1 MLTVLRRGFLI
12 LLALLPL
19 FAAASTTPHQ
29 VVQQTTET
37 LLDDLKKNKAFYKS
51 NPQAFYDALNRI
63 LGPVV
68 DADGIS
74 RSIMTVKYSRQ
85 ASPEQ
90 MTRFQENF
98 KRSLMQFYGNALLE
112 YTNQD
117 IRVLPSSAPA
127 AGDRASVGME
137 VRDTQGT
144 VYPVSYTMV
153 KKQDQWLLRNVVING
168 INIGKLFRDQF
179 ADSMQ
184 RNGQNLDKTIDGW
197 ADVVAKA
204 KDSEEGRKLR
214 ANERGFDSSG
224 RAWRACPFRSA

>member
-1 MLTVLRRGFLI
+1 MLTVLRRGFLV

-19 FAAASTTPHQ
+19 FAAASSTPHQ
-29 VVQQTTET
+29 VVQQTTDS
-37 LLDDLKKNKAFYKS
+37 LLGDLKKNKAVYKS
-51 NPQAFYDALNRI
+51 NPQAFYDALDRI

-74 RSIMTVKYSRQ
+74 RSIMTVKYSSK
-85 ASPEQ
+85 ATPEQ
-90 MTRFQENF
+90 MARFQENF

-112 YTNQD
+112 YNNQD
-117 IRVLPSSAPA
+117 IRVLPSSAQVE
-127 AGDRASVGME
+127 GDRANVGME
-137 VRDTQGT
+137 VRDTQGI

-153 KKQDQWLLRNVVING
+153 KKQGQWMLRNVIING

-179 ADSMQ
+179 AESMQ

-204 KDSEEGRKLR
+204 KESEEGKK
-214 ANERGFDSSG
+214 AAGQ
-224 RAWRACPFRSA
+224 